1 MSDVS
6 GPCFLWLFWCD
17 CPRQAERL
25 CRVSRFLLDKPGL
38 IYQGRWTHGD
48 SAGTSN
54 LLRWGT
60 SDYGGCCSL
69 GARTWSGH
77 RVLSLGMCDSLI
89 LLGRGTLDCGGCWSL
104 IVWIWSG
111 HRIFP
116 LGWCDSLILLCKG
129 YSLLAV
135 FARRFSWCMNVYW
148 SGVGLVS
155 RRDFLCR
162 WVTSRSMASHGFSTP
177 G

>member
-1 MSDVS
+1 MSDASAMSDVS
-6 GPCFLWLFWCD
+6 GPCFLWLFRCD

-25 CRVSRFLLDKPGL
+25 CRVSRLLLGKSGQ

-77 RVLSLGMCDSLI
+77 RALSLGLCDSLI
-89 LLGRGTLDCGGCWSL
+89 LLGRGTLDCGGCCSL
-104 IVWIWSG
+104 SVWIWSG
-111 HRIFP
+111 HWILS
-116 LGWCDSLILLCKG
+116 LGWCDSLILLCK
-129 YSLLAV
+129 SFLLLTVLA
-135 FARRFSWCMNVYW
+135 
-148 SGVGLVS
+148 
-155 RRDFLCR
+155 
-162 WVTSRSMASHGFSTP
+162 
-177 G
+177 